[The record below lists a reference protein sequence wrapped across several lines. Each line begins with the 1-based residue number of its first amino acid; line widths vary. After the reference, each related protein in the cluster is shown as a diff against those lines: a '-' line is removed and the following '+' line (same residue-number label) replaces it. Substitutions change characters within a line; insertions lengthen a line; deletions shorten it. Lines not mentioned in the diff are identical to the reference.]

1 MRLPP
6 KKRPGNPVLASDW
19 NLMIDALIARTPQP
33 GSGVELVFT
42 SGGFTYRVRKTSGP
56 GSTGG
61 ETCPFGDIIT
71 YMDGDNSVT
80 GIRGGVVYAGDKVWN
95 VDPRPLNLEAT
106 GTFKVYLEVGVTA
119 NVEDDVLLPGIET
132 STAPEWKQVSG
143 DENYP
148 DQDIPTA
155 PSGTGKAII
164 AAGILTIEDGSATL
178 AKAGCGSIS
187 INHCPGILGHTR
199 I

>member
-6 KKRPGNPVLASDW
+6 KKRPGNPILASDW
-19 NLMIDALIARTPQP
+19 NTLIDALAARTPQP

-42 SGGFTYRVRKTSGP
+42 SGGFTYRVRKTSAS
-56 GSTGG
+56 GSSSDD
-61 ETCPFGDIIT
+61 CPFGEILSFK
-71 YMDGDNSVT
+71 DGDTIKT

-95 VDPRPLNLEAT
+95 VDHKALTLTAT
-106 GTFKVYLEVGVTA
+106 GTFKVWLEVGVTA
-119 NVEDDVLLPGIET
+119 NVEDGVLLPGIKT

-143 DENYP
+143 DGQYP
-148 DQDIPTA
+148 NQTIPTA

-164 AAGILTIEDGSATL
+164 AAGILTIKDESATF

-199 I
+199 L